1 MSLMANMNLQTTGST
16 GLSPSMQTYYD
27 KRLLQNAVPVLVH
40 QKYGQKRVIPKN
52 GGKTVNFRKFTPFP
66 ALTTALTE
74 GVVPDGQQL
83 NVTQLTA
90 TVAQYGGYVAVSD
103 LLDLT
108 AIDPILDE
116 TAELLGNQAGLSID
130 TITRDVLVTGT
141 NVQYA
146 NGKTARNLVANT
158 DVLTTTEIRK
168 AVRTLKKNMARPFP
182 RNGKGYYVA
191 IVGPDTVYDLQNDT
205 LWQDVSKYSAA
216 EQIFDGEIGKIF
228 GVVFVETTNAKIFAG
243 AGASGADVAATL
255 IFGQDAYGVI
265 DISGSGAIR
274 NIVKPKGSAGTSD
287 PLDQISTSAW
297 KVEAYT
303 AKILQELWMIR
314 IEHGISA

>member
-1 MSLMANMNLQTTGST
+1 MATNTQLTTSA

-27 KRLLQNAVPVLVH
+27 KRLLQNAQPLLVH
-40 QKYGQKRVIPKN
+40 QNYGQKRTIPKN
-52 GGKTVNFRKFTPFP
+52 GGKTVQFRKFTPFP
-66 ALTTALTE
+66 ALTTPLSE
-74 GVVPDGQQL
+74 GVVPDGQTL
-83 NVTQLTA
+83 NVTALTA

-130 TITRDVLVTGT
+130 SVTRDILVTGT

-146 NGKTARNLVANT
+146 GGKTARNEITAA
-158 DVLTTTEIRK
+158 DVLNTTEIRK
-168 AVRTLKKNMARPFP
+168 AVRTLKKNMARPFI
-182 RNGKGYYVA
+182 RNGRSYYIAV
-191 IVGPDTVYDLQNDT
+191 VSPSTTYDLQSDQ

-216 EQIFDGEIGKIF
+216 EQIFDGEIGRIF
-228 GVVFVETTNAKIFAG
+228 GVSFIETTNSKIFSGAG
-243 AGASGADVAATL
+243 AGTPAADVACTL

-265 DISGSGAIR
+265 DVGGQGGIR
-274 NIVKPKGSAGTSD
+274 NIIKPKGSAGTSD

-303 AKILQELWMIR
+303 AKILQELWMVR